1 MTEKTFWRTVR
12 KNGTTGLAPADR
24 ATAEVASKWREGET
38 RGGKLT
44 KPRSIQFHRLAH
56 AIGGLV
62 AENLDDFH
70 GMDAHRVIKR
80 LQVESG
86 VGCDEMAIRLG
97 GQMAIHRMPKSLS
110 FSTMAQDEFKEVMA
124 GICHHLVNQ
133 YWPDTTVEEIEQMA
147 QEYERGAA

>member
-1 MTEKTFWRTVR
+1 
-12 KNGTTGLAPADR
+12 
-24 ATAEVASKWREGET
+24 
-38 RGGKLT
+38 
-44 KPRSIQFHRLAH
+44 
-56 AIGGLV
+56 
-62 AENLDDFH
+62 
-70 GMDAHRVIKR
+70 
-80 LQVESG
+80 
-86 VGCDEMAIRLG
+86 MAIRLG